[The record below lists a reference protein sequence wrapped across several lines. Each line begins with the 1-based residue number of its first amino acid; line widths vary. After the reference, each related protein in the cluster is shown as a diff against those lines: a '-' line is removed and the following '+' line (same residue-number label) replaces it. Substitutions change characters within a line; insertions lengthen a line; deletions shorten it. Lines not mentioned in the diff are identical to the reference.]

1 VTIGAGT
8 HLPAGLYVIIRQGDP
23 ANMIDDTTNLPALPD
38 AGAGP
43 ASIVGFFVLPS
54 SPSGTIVFV
63 PTLAVAKHRRDGWDC
78 LVARVWSDG
87 AGTAGD
93 DREAGFCGMG
103 LGGDYNVGRAAE
115 WLATRSAQWLRK
127 NGIVFSLI
135 LARGRDRTRVTGHDS
150 LDSREPK

>member
-1 VTIGAGT
+1 V
-8 HLPAGLYVIIRQGDP
+8 
-23 ANMIDDTTNLPALPD
+23 IDDTTNLPPPID
-38 AGAGP
+38 TGSGP
-43 ASIVGFFVLPS
+43 ASIVGYVVLPS
-54 SPSGTIVFV
+54 SPSGTIAFV
-63 PTLAVAKHRRDGWDC
+63 PTLAAAKHRRDRWDW

-87 AGTAGD
+87 AVTAGD
-93 DREAGFCGMG
+93 DRDAGFCGMG

-150 LDSREPK
+150 REPK